1 MKKAKTVI
9 LFLIAFAFLTAGC
22 GVKIIPKTE
31 QEGIIDAKHNIITKE
46 KNGLRITARSM
57 DWRFDPYFLD
67 EYFTP
72 IFFIIKN
79 DTDQKVTI
87 SYKNFIAFDD
97 QGNQY
102 NALPPANVNDLL
114 LAREYSPFYPYYPY
128 YPYTETIIM
137 REKEGTYT
145 TFGLGIPFFYS
156 YRRSFSNIALYAL
169 PEGEIHPHAQVRGF
183 VYFTRADQYGRE
195 LKIKLKIDGIEQE
208 FEFILKK

>member
-1 MKKAKTVI
+1 MKKARIVI
-9 LFLIAFAFLTAGC
+9 LFLIAFAFLTTVC

-57 DWRFDPYFLD
+57 DWRFDPAFLE

-79 DTDQKVTI
+79 DTDQKVNI
-87 SYKNFIAFDD
+87 SYKNFMAFDD
-97 QGNQY
+97 LGNQY
-102 NALPPANVNDLL
+102 NAVQPANVNDSL
-114 LAREYSPFYPYYPY
+114 LAREYYPFYPYYPY
-128 YPYTETIIM
+128 YPYTETVII
-137 REKEGTYT
+137 REKEGTYI
-145 TFGLGIPFFYS
+145 TFGFGIPLFYY

-169 PEGEIHPHAQVRGF
+169 PEGEVHPHAQVRGF

-195 LKIKLKIDGIEQE
+195 LRLKVKIDNVEQE
-208 FEFILKK
+208 FEFILQK